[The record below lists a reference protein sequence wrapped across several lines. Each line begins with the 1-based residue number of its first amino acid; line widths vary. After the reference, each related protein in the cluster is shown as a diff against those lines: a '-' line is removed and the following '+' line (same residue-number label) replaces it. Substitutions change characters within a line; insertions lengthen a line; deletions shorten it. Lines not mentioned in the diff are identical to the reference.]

1 MLTER
6 HKTPAF
12 SQEGK
17 RMNVA
22 EAIASRRSVRAFK
35 SSAVE
40 EEKLK
45 RVLEA
50 GRLSPSARNMQD
62 RKFVVV
68 RDKSTREKLMKAAK
82 NQTFIAQAPVVIVA
96 CGTIADYV
104 MSCGQLSCPIDVSI
118 AVDHMT
124 LQAVEEGLATCWVC
138 AFSEPDVRKILG
150 IPDTV
155 RVVTL
160 LPMGYPAEKPAARPR
175 NPSEEFVCF
184 EKYS

>member
-1 MLTER
+1 MEFFDVVR
-6 HKTPAF
+6 
-12 SQEGK
+12 
-17 RMNVA
+17 
-22 EAIASRRSVRAFK
+22 SRYSVRRYQGK
-35 SSAVE
+35 PVE
-40 EEKLK
+40 PDKLD
-45 RVLEA
+45 RILEA
-50 GRLSPSARNMQD
+50 ARLAPSGSNRQPW
-62 RKFVVV
+62 KFVVV

-82 NQTFIAQAPVVIVA
+82 NQTFIAQAPVVIAA
-96 CGTIADYV
+96 CGTIADYL
-104 MSCGQLSCPIDVSI
+104 MSCGQLSCPVDVSI

-124 LQAVEEGLATCWVC
+124 LQAVEEGLGSCWVC

-175 NPSEEFVCF
+175 NSIEECFCF

>member
-1 MLTER
+1 
-6 HKTPAF
+6 
-12 SQEGK
+12 
-17 RMNVA
+17 MNVA

-50 GRLSPSARNMQD
+50 GRLSPSARNVQD

-68 RDKSTREKLMKAAK
+68 RDKLTREKLMKAAK

-96 CGTIADYV
+96 CGTIADYL

-124 LQAVEEGLATCWVC
+124 LQAVEEGLGTCWVC